1 MPDRLECQ
9 DAGYAYVW
17 EYLVRPDAVD
27 DFESAYGPDGD
38 WVRLFRRHEGYVRTE
53 LLRDLDDP
61 TRYLTVDSW
70 TSRAAYEAFRESAA
84 ADFAALDAR
93 CERLTLR
100 ETPLSRFAV
109 LRT

>member
-1 MPDRLECQ
+1 MPDRLERM

-17 EYLVRPDAVD
+17 EYLVRPHAVA

-61 TRYLTVDSW
+61 TCYLTVDYW
-70 TSRAAYEAFRESAA
+70 VSRAAYEAFRESAA
-84 ADFAALDAR
+84 ADFAGLDAR
-93 CERLTLR
+93 CEQLTVR
-100 ETPLSRFAV
+100 ETSLSRFVV
-109 LRT
+109 LKT